1 MCVAL
6 YVSKLLFSCCCV
18 QYMLR
23 HVCIHCLCICP
34 AEGKY
39 VCSCAHVVFVSKRSP
54 ASDPDGPA
62 PGEGRARR
70 GREGIKEKKKNKRVQ
85 SSEADDCVFVRANL
99 FITDAREI
107 SIEMI
112 LVTDSPW
119 ISPMAD
125 TQNVYVYRS

>member
-1 MCVAL
+1 MC
-6 YVSKLLFSCCCV
+6 S
-18 QYMLR
+18 R
-23 HVCIHCLCICP
+23 GVCFETQP
-34 AEGKY
+34 GFRSRRPRAGRREGEEGKGRD
-39 VCSCAHVVFVSKRSP
+39 KR
-54 ASDPDGPA
+54 
-62 PGEGRARR
+62 
-70 GREGIKEKKKNKRVQ
+70 KKKNKRVQ